1 MTVDELWYGRSA
13 VVRLVRAAVTPFSW
27 IYGGVVAARNAL
39 YDTGALRV
47 HPASIPIISVGNL
60 TVGGTGKTP
69 FSAYLVGEL
78 ILAGHR
84 PAVVMRGYGDD
95 ELHLHARM
103 NSGVA
108 VITEADRVAG
118 IRAAAVGGA
127 DVVVLDDGFQHRR
140 ASRDLDIVLVSAES
154 WHPGLRL
161 LPAGP
166 LRESLRSLDRADVIV
181 VTQKSATNEQA
192 RDVMQAIGAE
202 HSGAEIAI
210 AALQPDALIS
220 ASHAESIPLDEL
232 RGKRVL
238 AVAGI
243 GDPTSFFAQLRQL
256 GAEVTELR
264 FRDHHDYTAAD
275 AARIVSESTGH
286 KYVVT
291 TEKDA
296 VKLTRVWPAN
306 GLELWYLSQAV
317 RLTEGYSLVASALA
331 NLFKRATSIAE

>member
-1 MTVDELWYGRSA
+1 MTIDELWYGTSSRA
-13 VVRLVRAAVTPFSW
+13 QLGRAAVTPLSW
-27 IYGGVVAARNAL
+27 LYGAAVATRNAL
-39 YDTGALRV
+39 YDSGALPV
-47 HPASIPIISVGNL
+47 HPASIPIISVGNV

-78 ILAGHR
+78 ISAGHR

-95 ELHLHARM
+95 ELHLHGRM
-103 NSGVA
+103 NPGVA
-108 VITEADRVAG
+108 VITGADRVAG
-118 IRAAAVGGA
+118 IRAAAAGGA

-154 WHPGLRL
+154 WRNDLRL

-181 VTQKSATNEQA
+181 VTQKSATNAQA
-192 RDVMQAIGAE
+192 GDVMRAIGAE
-202 HSGAEIAI
+202 HRGAGFAI
-210 AALQPDALIS
+210 ATLQPDALVR
-220 ASHAESIPLDEL
+220 ASDGQTMALDEL
-232 RGKRVL
+232 RGARVL

-243 GDPTSFFAQLRQL
+243 GDPASFFAQLRIL
-256 GAEVTELR
+256 GADVTELR
-264 FRDHHDYTAAD
+264 FRDHHDYIASD
-275 AARIVSESTGH
+275 AARIVSESRGH

>member
-1 MTVDELWYGRSA
+1 MTVDDLWYGRSA
-13 VVRLVRAAVTPFSW
+13 AARVARAAAAPLSW
-27 IYGGVVAARNAL
+27 LYGGVTAARNAL
-39 YDTGALRV
+39 YDAGALRV
-47 HPASIPIISVGNL
+47 HPASIPVVSVGNV

-69 FSAYLVGEL
+69 LSAFLVREL
-78 ILAGHR
+78 ISAGRH

-103 NSGVA
+103 NPGIA
-108 VITEADRVAG
+108 VITGADRVAG
-118 IRAAAVGGA
+118 IRQAAAGGA

-140 ASRDLDIVLVSAES
+140 ASRDVDIVLVSAER
-154 WHPGLRL
+154 WRGGLGL

-166 LRESLRSLDRADVIV
+166 LRESQRSLGRADVVV
-181 VTQKSATNEQA
+181 VTQKSATPEQA
-192 RDVMQAIGAE
+192 SAVAQMIRVAHPGA
-202 HSGAEIAI
+202 SVAI
-210 AALQPDALIS
+210 AELQPDALVR
-220 ASHAESIPLDEL
+220 ASGSESMALTKL
-232 RGKRVL
+232 RGARVL

-243 GDPTSFFAQLRQL
+243 GDPSSFFAQLRQL

-264 FRDHHDYTAAD
+264 FRDHHAYTSSD
-275 AARIVSESTGH
+275 AVRIAGESAGH

-306 GLELWYLSQAV
+306 GPALWYLSQAV
-317 RLTEGYSLVASALA
+317 RVTEGYALVASALA